1 MASSTPTGV
10 VKDGVVVLLS
20 MARGCFRV
28 TKLHQIR
35 VERELSRS
43 EKSDGVEER

>member
-1 MASSTPTGV
+1 MASFIPTGV

-28 TKLHQIR
+28 TKLHLDQI
-35 VERELSRS
+35 EA
-43 EKSDGVEER
+43 